1 MKKKL
6 MGLFLVATMTL
17 GMLAGCSDSSSG
29 EGADSVPASDTTE
42 TTDAEPEAETEEAA
56 DTTSSDEAAHIA
68 VLVKGT
74 EGETWQWMLAGA
86 RKAAEDSN
94 GKIVVTEHG
103 AASEAD
109 ISAQVSILEDIIVSQ
124 PDAIVM
130 APTDSDA
137 LNAGIEEAHAAGIK
151 VIIVDT
157 AVNTDAYDVFMAND
171 NYAGG
176 EMMAEQM
183 VKYLNEAGIELKG
196 TVGIVSAVPVQT
208 VYDRDDGFADKLAE
222 LAPDINIIRDQ
233 YADNDIQKSMDMTLD
248 YITANEDLI
257 GVYGD
262 NGPTGAGIALAIAE
276 AGLEDEVIGVAY
288 DGNTEEVEGIR
299 NGSLKAILVQDLW
312 DWGYTG
318 VNLAYDLI
326 QGETMES
333 FYNTGVTLVD
343 STNVDN
349 DEIQDIIDPDRR
361 S

>member
-1 MKKKL
+1 MKQKKL
-6 MGLFLVATMTL
+6 TGLLLTLVMTASL
-17 GMLAGCSDSSSG
+17 LAGCSKSS
-29 EGADSVPASDTTE
+29 EPAANT
-42 TTDAEPEAETEEAA
+42 PETEAPAEEPAEQPAEA
-56 DTTSSDEAAHIA
+56 SGKEAVKIA

-74 EGETWQWMLAGA
+74 DAETWQWMLSGA
-86 RKAAEDSN
+86 RKAAADSN
-94 GKIVVTEHG
+94 GKIIVTEHG
-103 AASEAD
+103 GASETD
-109 ISAQVSILEDIIVSQ
+109 ISEQVSILEDIIVSK

-130 APTDSDA
+130 APTDSEA
-137 LNAGIEEAHAAGIK
+137 LNASIEEAHAAGIK

-157 AVNTDAYDVFMAND
+157 SVTTESYDLFMAND
-171 NYAGG
+171 NYLGG
-176 EMMAEQM
+176 EQMAEEM
-183 VKYLNEAGIELKG
+183 VKYLKEANIELKG

-222 LAPDINIIRDQ
+222 LAPDIKIIRDQ

-276 AGLEDEVIGVAY
+276 AGLEDRVIGVAY
-288 DGNTEEVEGIR
+288 DGNTEEVKGIE

-318 VNLAYDLI
+318 VNLAYDLV
-326 QGETMES
+326 QGKTMED

-343 STNVDN
+343 STNVGD
-349 DEIQDIIDPDRR
+349 DDIKDIIDPSRR
-361 S
+361 G